1 MKNKFGITYQLEKL
15 IYKFAFVIFHSYLIT
30 ERFLAIYIKPLVHQ
44 HQTAYE
50 FDYTRALSN
59 KYLSKQKLHRS
70 LNTRLITIIK
80 KIALLPQLG
89 LRVFNNHHVRFLCKL
104 SPPKSPFT
112 LQREEEKKL
121 QWNIFGFWWWCS
133 ILNFFRTV
141 CFSYYYF
148 FLYFFSS
155 SSLEI
160 MKEKKNSV

>member
-112 LQREEEKKL
+112 LQREEGKKL

-141 CFSYYYF
+141 CFSYYF
-148 FLYFFSS
+148 FFFIFFP
-155 SSLEI
+155 LP
-160 MKEKKNSV
+160 V